1 MVCERIRRQGKDR
14 KPQPMTNL
22 ETGAAG
28 FSGMAVADRLLSE
41 GRAVFG
47 IDNMN
52 DYYPVSLKRDRI
64 AALHQRH
71 GGLFTFAELD
81 FADMDALHAELHN
94 HPVEP
99 INHLGAQAG
108 DRRSLTNPH
117 SNVPPN
123 LPELVNNTSSDYRKE
138 RVDLYG

>member
-81 FADMDALHAELHN
+81 FADMDALQAAHVCKRSPRCGCRQN
-94 HPVEP
+94 DPGSSGSPV
-99 INHLGAQAG
+99 Q
-108 DRRSLTNPH
+108 R
-117 SNVPPN
+117 
-123 LPELVNNTSSDYRKE
+123 
-138 RVDLYG
+138 